1 MRDLL
6 VFDIETVPD
15 RRFHEGSSFPKLPFH
30 RVVAIAFL
38 KATVAYDGDSE
49 VLVLTEL
56 RAGGT
61 EQSTEADL
69 VGGFFQ
75 LFSDMRQPKL
85 VTYNGRKF
93 DLPVLRYRAMH
104 HGVQVPALYRSG
116 SRFESYGY
124 RYSEENHC
132 DLLDALTDFGAAKPM
147 KLDDIA
153 RLLGLPGKL
162 GIDGGDV
169 AGLFEEGELGRIRHY
184 CETDVLTTYLVYL
197 HHRFH
202 TGYLTKKALQDS
214 IDSARNYLV
223 RNGAERLHLSE
234 YLEAWGEPAAH
245 GSPQQDD

>member
-15 RRFHEGSSFPKLPFH
+15 RRFHEGDSFPKLPFH

-49 VLVLTEL
+49 VLELIEL

-75 LFSDMRQPKL
+75 LFSDLRQPKL

-169 AGLFEEGELGRIRHY
+169 AGLFEEGELGRIRDY

-202 TGYLTKKALQDS
+202 TGYLTKAS
-214 IDSARNYLV
+214 
-223 RNGAERLHLSE
+223 
-234 YLEAWGEPAAH
+234 LEASINSVRDYLSDRQHDRPHLKEYVDAWNVAYAGTAP
-245 GSPQQDD
+245 